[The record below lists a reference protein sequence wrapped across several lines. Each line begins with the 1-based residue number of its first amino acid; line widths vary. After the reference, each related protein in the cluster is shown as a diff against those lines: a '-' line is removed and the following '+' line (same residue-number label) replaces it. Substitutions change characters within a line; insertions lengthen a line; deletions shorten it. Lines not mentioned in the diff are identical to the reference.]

1 MGLDNFFSRNKEE
14 AEYTERKE
22 NKRITASQLQDND
35 MAILEQIESLH
46 QKIDGMDRNN
56 KKFLMAATM
65 NDGRS
70 EKLEQDII
78 NMKMGVIE
86 LLDQIDVLLSAVFS
100 SEAENL
106 KKGLHAY
113 YNKIAEI
120 ASGLGL
126 EEIKAAEGMK
136 FNPEEMECTE
146 AVHLDG
152 RGDDTVVAFTQRG
165 YRDKNNGKLLRCAK
179 VTVNRL

>member
-1 MGLDNFFSRNKEE
+1 MRRDNVSSRNKEE

-22 NKRITASQLQDND
+22 NKKITASQLQDND
-35 MAILEQIESLH
+35 MTILEQIESLH
-46 QKIDGMDRNN
+46 QKIDSMDKNN

-65 NDGRS
+65 NDGLS
-70 EKLEQDII
+70 EKLERDIVS
-78 NMKMGVIE
+78 MKMGVIE
-86 LLDQIDVLLSAVFS
+86 LLDQIDALLAAVFS

-106 KKGLHAY
+106 KKALPAY
-113 YNKIAEI
+113 CNKIMEI

-126 EEIKAAEGMK
+126 EEIKVAEGME
-136 FNPEEMECTE
+136 FNPKEMECTE
-146 AVHLDG
+146 EVHLDG
-152 RGDDTVVAFTQRG
+152 RGDDTVVAFLQRG